1 MTTPRRGAPFRSS
14 SSARSAAQGTSRATS
29 SVHLS
34 QRERELTTFAET
46 LNTRA
51 ASLRGAERRSNP
63 FFVCAARWIAS
74 RSLSSGA
81 HSRDPLARNDGC
93 TGIGSIWIEA
103 LARCRGNGSAPLW
116 ERVGERG
123 HGLSIG
129 RNPSPGSHLPMRSD
143 LSHKGRGDAEQL
155 DCFAEPVIGR
165 RFAPTRWLAM
175 TLKRPRYSHGLAQEN
190 VAATLPS

>member
-63 FFVCAARWIAS
+63 FFLCAARWIAS

-81 HSRDPLARNDGC
+81 HSRDPLARNDDTTACRNDDNDLWDGWREAIPIMLQ
-93 TGIGSIWIEA
+93 TALMGFAKGSTHPA
-103 LARCRGNGSAPLW
+103 LAD
-116 ERVGERG
+116 
-123 HGLSIG
+123 
-129 RNPSPGSHLPMRSD
+129 LPPWQIKFVHSGCGK
-143 LSHKGRGDAEQL
+143 ST
-155 DCFAEPVIGR
+155 R
-165 RFAPTRWLAM
+165 RANHF
-175 TLKRPRYSHGLAQEN
+175 
-190 VAATLPS
+190 